1 MELFLAG
8 NAQLLTIHITGDVVG
23 ETCEAL
29 RETVDSVKDR
39 TPELVLD
46 FSNVRKVDAEGVGL
60 LLALH
65 FDALSAG
72 VQFSIRNPSPEVMET
87 FKESN
92 LDTILGIT

>member
-1 MELFLAG
+1 VELFLAG

-60 LLALH
+60 LLSLH
-65 FDALSAG
+65 FDALAAG
-72 VQFSIRNPSPEVMET
+72 VQLSVRNPSAEVMET